1 MDLAEIR
8 LDTGKVTLYKWGAAP
23 SYVISQGEPI
33 KIGTATPP
41 PGLSV
46 ADGRETVER
55 LSLRRGETLVLV
67 SDGVDG
73 EEVRRRSLEFLELPP
88 GEMAAGILEPG
99 GDGEDDATAVVIRLV
114 PRGSVT

>member
-1 MDLAEIR
+1 M
-8 LDTGKVTLYKWGAAP
+8 T
-23 SYVISQGEPI
+23 
-33 KIGTATPP
+33 
-41 PGLSV
+41 
-46 ADGRETVER
+46 DGRETVER